1 MPAGLDDRPFSYR
14 VTKDRRVLVSYRGRQ
29 VTVVAGKAAERLIP
43 SLETADEEARQHLL
57 ARVTG
62 NFKRGTERTDGP
74 KG

>member
-43 SLETADEEARQHLL
+43 SVETADEEARQHLL

-62 NFKRGTERTDGP
+62 NFKRGNERPDDP

>member
-14 VTKDRRVLVSYRGRQ
+14 VTKDRRVLVSYRARQ
-29 VTVVAGKAAERLIP
+29 VTVVAGKAAERLI
-43 SLETADEEARQHLL
+43 SALETADDEAMQQLL

-62 NFKRGTERTDGP
+62 NFKRGNERPDGP

>member
-1 MPAGLDDRPFSYR
+1 MPAGLDDRPFSHR

-29 VTVVAGKAAERLIP
+29 VTVVSGKAAERLI
-43 SLETADEEARQHLL
+43 SALQTADEEATQQLL

-62 NFKRGTERTDGP
+62 NFKRGNERPDGP